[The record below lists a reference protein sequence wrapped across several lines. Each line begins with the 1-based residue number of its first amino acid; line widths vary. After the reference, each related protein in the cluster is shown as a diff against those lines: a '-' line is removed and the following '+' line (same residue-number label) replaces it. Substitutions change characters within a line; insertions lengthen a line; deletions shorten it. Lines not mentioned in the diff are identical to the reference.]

1 MQFNKKIGYF
11 EIFECWQLKFRS
23 FLFLTS
29 VFQDSFSLTQF
40 MEKKWN
46 VYCTIQL
53 HHSIYMHAT
62 MLPLFLSLSLS
73 IYLPVCLLV

>member
-1 MQFNKKIGYF
+1 MLAIKISKF
-11 EIFECWQLKFRS
+11 LIFDKCFPGFVQP
-23 FLFLTS
+23 
-29 VFQDSFSLTQF
+29 DSIHG
-40 MEKKWN
+40 KKWN

-62 MLPLFLSLSLS
+62 MLPLFLFLSLS